1 VHVAPACYSRGA
13 SLTKWAIE
21 YEEPAGEA
29 FGENHP
35 EAAVFVENCNV
46 ILKYVRPR
54 FFLLENVRNFISF
67 NKGQTFRLT
76 AFGDGIPG
84 V

>member
-1 VHVAPACYSRGA
+1 LIATAVLLPAGA
-13 SLTKWAIE
+13 SKTKWAIE

-46 ILKYVRPR
+46 ILKYDNCLSCICL
-54 FFLLENVRNFISF
+54 FMHCTFHSFLSIVLQGSN
-67 NKGQTFRLT
+67 G
-76 AFGDGIPG
+76 
-84 V
+84 